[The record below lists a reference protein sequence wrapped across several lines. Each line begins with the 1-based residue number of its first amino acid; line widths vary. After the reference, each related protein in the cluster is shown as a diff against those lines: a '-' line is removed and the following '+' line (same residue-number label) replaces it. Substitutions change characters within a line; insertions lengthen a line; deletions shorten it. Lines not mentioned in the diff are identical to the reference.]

1 MQDIILK
8 TFVLGGL
15 YNNCYVIFEKES
27 KKGFI
32 IDAPAESD
40 PVKEFIR
47 KEELDIL
54 FLVITHGHF
63 DHIASI
69 DTFSQKYYLHPADK
83 PFLEDAQLN
92 GSSYFDMPFTI
103 KSKPLLIEEGI
114 VLDFCSYK
122 ISILHTPGHTPG
134 SVSLRLRDWVF
145 SGDTLF
151 SHSIGRTDVPL
162 GSQDTL
168 IASIKE
174 KILTLPSETI
184 VYPGHG
190 PATTVKKERETNPF
204 LV

>member
-1 MQDIILK
+1 MKEIVLK
-8 TFVLGGL
+8 TFILGGL
-15 YNNCYVIFEKES
+15 YNNCYVIFDKES

-32 IDAPAESD
+32 VDAPAESD

-47 KEELDIL
+47 KEALDIL

-69 DTFSQKYYLHPADK
+69 DTFSQKYYLHSADK
-83 PFLEDAQLN
+83 PFLEDSRLN
-92 GSSYFDMPFTI
+92 GSSYFDFPLTVN
-103 KSKPLLIEEGI
+103 SKPLPIEDGT
-114 VLDFCSYK
+114 VLNFCSYE
-122 ISILHTPGHTPG
+122 ILVLHTPGHTPG
-134 SVSLRLRDWVF
+134 SISLHFRDWIF

-162 GSQDTL
+162 GSQDVL

-174 KILTLPSETI
+174 KILTLLPETI

-190 PATTVKKERETNPF
+190 PATTVEKERETNPF